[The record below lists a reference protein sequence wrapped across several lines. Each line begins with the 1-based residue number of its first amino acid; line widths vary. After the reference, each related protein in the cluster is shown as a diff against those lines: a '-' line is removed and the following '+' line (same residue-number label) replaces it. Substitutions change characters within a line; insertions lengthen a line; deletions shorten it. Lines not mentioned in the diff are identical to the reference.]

1 MCIQGCINKE
11 VLANNDCVYT
21 AGDHYVYWGRKVV
34 ISMQHTTIISTWALK
49 HLTSHGMTEHYMM
62 DSKNMCYI
70 TNHPSLDPVQEQRT
84 MSFTPKFLN
93 DDNPLLHNMCNELNG
108 AIDKADDKDNVIKHD
123 VGKKAVAKL

>member
-1 MCIQGCINKE
+1 
-11 VLANNDCVYT
+11 
-21 AGDHYVYWGRKVV
+21 
-34 ISMQHTTIISTWALK
+34 
-49 HLTSHGMTEHYMM
+49 MM

-93 DDNPLLHNMCNELNG
+93 DDNILLHNMCNELNG
-108 AIDKADDKDNVIKHD
+108 AVDKADDKDNVIKHD